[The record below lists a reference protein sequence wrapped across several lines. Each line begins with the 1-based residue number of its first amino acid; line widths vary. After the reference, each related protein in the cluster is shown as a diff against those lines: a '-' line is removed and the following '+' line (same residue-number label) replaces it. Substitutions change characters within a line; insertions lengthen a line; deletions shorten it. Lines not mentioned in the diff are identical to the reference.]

1 VSAGRRPAPWR
12 LATLWTA
19 AVLVYLMW
27 PAAAR
32 AQGEGARA
40 YELAPAGSQ
49 AINVYGLIGSGNSS
63 FDPGAGVLGAVDA
76 DLFGS
81 IIEYVRGFTVA
92 GNAGS
97 LIVSLPFGEARRS
110 VESGQTVARS
120 GLGDMQLTAA
130 FGLLGSPALSE
141 KEYEAYHPRVGLSL
155 LTRLYIPTGAYSP
168 NSPVNLG
175 QNRWA
180 LQLGLPCAYYLGES
194 LSDPSLTS
202 FEFIPSVIW
211 YGDNT
216 EPPSGNRSTEAPLLQ
231 LEGHITRNLNPSIW
245 LSLDALF
252 VQGGETTTDG
262 VSDHNRQR
270 SFSVGV
276 TASVALSDAVSA
288 TLSYTG
294 EASRNDEGLRGHAIR
309 LIAEFSL

>member
-76 DLFGS
+76 DLYGS
-81 IIEYVRGFTVA
+81 IIEYARGLTVA

-141 KEYEAYHPRVGLSL
+141 SGFL
-155 LTRLYIPTGAYSP
+155 IGAPARARRS
-168 NSPVNLG
+168 
-175 QNRWA
+175 
-180 LQLGLPCAYYLGES
+180 
-194 LSDPSLTS
+194 
-202 FEFIPSVIW
+202 
-211 YGDNT
+211 
-216 EPPSGNRSTEAPLLQ
+216 SGRE
-231 LEGHITRNLNPSIW
+231 
-245 LSLDALF
+245 D
-252 VQGGETTTDG
+252 
-262 VSDHNRQR
+262 
-270 SFSVGV
+270 
-276 TASVALSDAVSA
+276 
-288 TLSYTG
+288 
-294 EASRNDEGLRGHAIR
+294 
-309 LIAEFSL
+309 